1 MKIAIS
7 SIGQEINA
15 QIDPRFGRCRYFA
28 VVDTRDMQLAVFEN
42 ENADQTGGAG
52 IRSAAFLINKGV
64 DLVITGRC
72 GPNAMDV
79 FNEQGIQVITDQTG
93 TVEAAIERY
102 KANTASPRT
111 LGKQEAAKLSSQ
123 GAKNDRLSGQSRCMG
138 GSGRGMG
145 GGGCGRGG
153 SGGGMGGSGRGM
165 GGGRGSRGGI

>member
-7 SIGQEINA
+7 SLGQEINA
-15 QIDPRFGRCRYFA
+15 QIDPRFGRCRFFA

-52 IRSAAFLINKGV
+52 IQSATFLINKGV

-102 KANTASPRT
+102 KTNTPSPGAPAP
-111 LGKQEAAKLSSQ
+111 GKQASAKLSEK
-123 GAKNDRLSGQSRCMG
+123 GTKDDRLIGQSRCMG
-138 GSGRGMG
+138 GSGRRVGGGGCGMG
-145 GGGCGRGG
+145 GGGRGG
-153 SGGGMGGSGRGM
+153 SGGGMGR
-165 GGGRGSRGGI
+165 GRGSRGGI